1 MDYNEAV
8 ATWQAHLPEME
19 MRGIVLPNVRMY
31 VPDEWKH
38 NSALAM
44 DTLAMD
50 AQPQLALDPSSALPV
65 MLTSMIDPETTRILF
80 TPNKAINIL
89 GEEKRGDWTMDVMF
103 FPVIEPTGEVSSYG
117 DYNNNGRAGVN
128 ATWPQRQQYLY
139 QVIMEYGERELDR
152 AALGKINLATEI
164 RNAAATVMNKFR
176 NYVYFFGV
184 QGLQNYGLL
193 NDPSLSAP
201 ITPSTKAAGGTA
213 WVDTTTGQPK
223 ATPNEVYADI
233 QALFYQLV
241 KQTGGLV
248 QQDTPMLLTLGTKA
262 GVGLT
267 NANSFAVN
275 VNKLLEDNFPNL
287 KVETAVQYNALG
299 AGDTQGFAGGNFAQ
313 LWALEIDGQR
323 TGFAAYSEMM
333 REHPIIRHMSS
344 FRQKASGG
352 VWGAVIRVPMA
363 VASIVGI

>member
-1 MDYNEAV
+1 
-8 ATWQAHLPEME
+8 
-19 MRGIVLPNVRMY
+19 
-31 VPDEWKH
+31 
-38 NSALAM
+38 
-44 DTLAMD
+44 
-50 AQPQLALDPSSALPV
+50 
-65 MLTSMIDPETTRILF
+65 
-80 TPNKAINIL
+80 
-89 GEEKRGDWTMDVMF
+89 
-103 FPVIEPTGEVSSYG
+103 
-117 DYNNNGRAGVN
+117 
-128 ATWPQRQQYLY
+128 
-139 QVIMEYGERELDR
+139 
-152 AALGKINLATEI
+152 
-164 RNAAATVMNKFR
+164 
-176 NYVYFFGV
+176 
-184 QGLQNYGLL
+184 LQNYGLL